1 LDPVQIAQLIGELEE
16 RVERLRAL
24 YDQYFMGIERL
35 EPLTLR
41 KEVDRRLW
49 ALRREQIRNTGM
61 RFKLETTIQRYNT
74 YQQYWQR
81 IVREIENGTY
91 QRDLGRAAQR
101 FGENAVTAFAKRR
114 QKMFEKG
121 QAKRAERDA
130 VRKGS
135 IPPPQSE
142 VQDAAASSESFD
154 VTFDDSDIS
163 ETPFDDAPLLLDL
176 ASGESSKPFPAA
188 PVAPTRTPVPRPA
201 PPAVTTGPTSGGQP
215 PPPPPVPAK
224 RASIRPPRPATQTSP
239 RASRPFLTDVATSP
253 GMAPP
258 LPSPV
263 PSPARAPT
271 ASRPEAATSPTARA
285 ALPSQPKAPAPSAP
299 SREASAP
306 TQPIRHPAPSRPD
319 ARASAPSQPDD
330 QLSPARM
337 RQIYGQYVDAKR
349 KANESTAAI
358 TFEKVAANLRETA
371 TQLRAKGKGAI
382 DFEVVLKN
390 GKPVL
395 KPVVKG

>member
-1 LDPVQIAQLIGELEE
+1 LDPAEIGQLIGELEE

-49 ALRREQIRNTGM
+49 TLRREQIRNTGM

-121 QAKRAERDA
+121 VAKKAERDA
-130 VRKGS
+130 LRRS
-135 IPPPQSE
+135 RSSAPPPPDEQPP
-142 VQDAAASSESFD
+142 SESYD
-154 VTFDDSDIS
+154 VDFDDS
-163 ETPFDDAPLLLDL
+163 EML
-176 ASGESSKPFPAA
+176 AD
-188 PVAPTRTPVPRPA
+188 PA
-201 PPAVTTGPTSGGQP
+201 PPLTLDFASSA
-215 PPPPPVPAK
+215 PPPPVPPPAAPPS
-224 RASIRPPRPATQTSP
+224 RALPPRPAGPAPPP
-239 RASRPFLTDVATSP
+239 R
-253 GMAPP
+253 PP
-258 LPSPV
+258 LPSAPGTSAPRAPV
-263 PSPARAPT
+263 APARRPMLEAVSPGTMREPT
-271 ASRPEAATSPTARA
+271 
-285 ALPSQPKAPAPSAP
+285 APAPVPKPAAP
-299 SREASAP
+299 P
-306 TQPIRHPAPSRPD
+306 PHPL
-319 ARASAPSQPDD
+319 APSQPEVP
-330 QLSPARM
+330 PARPQAASKPDVRPPAPRQADDALSQARL
-337 RQIYGQYVDAKR
+337 RQIYGQYVEAKR

-371 TQLRAKGKGAI
+371 TQLRAKGKRSV
-382 DFEVVLKN
+382 DFEVVLKD